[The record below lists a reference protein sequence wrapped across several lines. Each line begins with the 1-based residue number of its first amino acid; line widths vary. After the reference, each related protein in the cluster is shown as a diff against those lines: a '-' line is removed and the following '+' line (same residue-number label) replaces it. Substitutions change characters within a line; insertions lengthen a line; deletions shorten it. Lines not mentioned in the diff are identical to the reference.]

1 MGLFYF
7 NFFLVVIVTCYNLSP
22 AIRRVWR
29 LWLPLFHGRGK
40 HMLNYYLFCIP
51 EDEKMKILMI
61 WRWTPLSPEPAQFI
75 VCDFQ
80 ILSVQRGLCN
90 PSILFPIKIHKRQ
103 DKSLREHCFLF
114 VCFVCRRGIEPS
126 FTWRIFFT
134 FSLGPELWAL
144 GTYCS
149 AHCEYGHAWPGC
161 VEQSLIWNLFE
172 AQSIHAYLPTLLQ
185 YCYDNQLL

>member
-1 MGLFYF
+1 MRGTFIWVILSRVTHTMMEQMQFRVSSGTRNFSDRDTGKLRANHQKSCYWWAHNECVETLQCNSKVGIYGFILFY
-7 NFFLVVIVTCYNLSP
+7 FFLVVIVTCYNLSP
-22 AIRRVWR
+22 AIRSVWR

-90 PSILFPIKIHKRQ
+90 PSIFIPHKN
-103 DKSLREHCFLF
+103 
-114 VCFVCRRGIEPS
+114 
-126 FTWRIFFT
+126 T
-134 FSLGPELWAL
+134 
-144 GTYCS
+144 
-149 AHCEYGHAWPGC
+149 
-161 VEQSLIWNLFE
+161 
-172 AQSIHAYLPTLLQ
+172 
-185 YCYDNQLL
+185 